1 MRRIKNFLLLSVS
14 VSFLISSCS
23 DSEDPLP
30 EYPEYTYLFWTSLGD
45 RKILREVYEK
55 GQYLRTD
62 TLFNSV
68 KGVEGPAAIIA
79 DPGNQRIYWTD
90 FSKRQ
95 VVRASWDGTGNP
107 EVLYATPFNTRGPV
121 ELVLDGEAQQL
132 YWTQPFDNLI
142 LTAPA
147 DGTGPVD
154 TLFTAEEGIH
164 GPWGIALSGGYLYW
178 VEYEDNELWRVEMG
192 MRAAPELLYAG
203 GSGFLNPYGVAI
215 HEATGEL
222 FITDNALPGAAFS
235 DRIMRGS
242 IDGSLPL
249 ETVYDLEDGV
259 DNAFTMVIDEPE
271 GHLYWHNQREEGG
284 IYRGNVF
291 GEQPVELVTPSHVG
305 QGLALARYNRP
316 L

>member
-1 MRRIKNFLLLSVS
+1 MCRIKNFLFLSVS
-14 VSFLISSCS
+14 VSFLISACS

-55 GQYLRTD
+55 EQYLRTD

-107 EVLYATPFNTRGPV
+107 EVLYATPFNTRGPM
-121 ELVLDGEAQQL
+121 ELVLDSEAQQL

-147 DGTGPVD
+147 NGTGPVD